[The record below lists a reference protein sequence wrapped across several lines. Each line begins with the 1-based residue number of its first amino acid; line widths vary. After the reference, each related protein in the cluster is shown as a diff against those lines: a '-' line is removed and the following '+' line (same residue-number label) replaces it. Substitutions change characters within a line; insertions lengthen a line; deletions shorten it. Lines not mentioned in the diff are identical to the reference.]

1 MNIDAHAH
9 ITGPLELYA
18 HFRSISSNSGPAPR
32 PKLPEFSDELMEE
45 SLKGH
50 LAEVADVGTDLQLVS
65 PRPWAIPTGDRR
77 ESVVAHITQG
87 VNNMI
92 AHSVKLHPDRF
103 AGIGAIP
110 QVVTQGTKFC
120 LEELDRCVNDL
131 GFVGIKINPDPG
143 EGSLEVQH
151 MGCLLYTSPSPR
163 DGLLSRMQSSA

>member
-32 PKLPEFSDELMEE
+32 PKLPEFSDELMEA

-77 ESVVAHITQG
+77 ES
-87 VNNMI
+87 
-92 AHSVKLHPDRF
+92 
-103 AGIGAIP
+103 
-110 QVVTQGTKFC
+110 C
-120 LEELDRCVNDL
+120 LV
-131 GFVGIKINPDPG
+131 
-143 EGSLEVQH
+143 
-151 MGCLLYTSPSPR
+151 YTSAAADVS
-163 DGLLSRMQSSA
+163 